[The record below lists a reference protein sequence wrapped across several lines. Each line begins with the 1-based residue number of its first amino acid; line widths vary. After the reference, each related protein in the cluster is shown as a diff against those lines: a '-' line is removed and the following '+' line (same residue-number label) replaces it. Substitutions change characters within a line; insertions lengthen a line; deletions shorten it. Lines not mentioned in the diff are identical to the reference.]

1 MFMTKSISTLLLISM
16 TLSLSMT
23 SINANEDELVSRA
36 ENAMIQKELEEKATL
51 LKNIKLQEDA
61 NISCL
66 VTAVYYESGIEDN
79 EGQKAVASVIL
90 NRIKY
95 KTYGIKWK
103 DICHVVHYKVGKICA
118 FTWAC
123 DTPSR
128 PDKKTLDEI
137 KKLVYPLYTNFKNNK
152 PYDTTE
158 KSTYFHNFT
167 VYPYWAEEL
176 IKTKIIGNHIF
187 YRRGSTKA

>member
-16 TLSLSMT
+16 TLSLPTT
-23 SINANEDELVSRA
+23 SINANEDELIARA
-36 ENAMIQKELEEKATL
+36 ENAMIQKELEQKAKL

-79 EGQKAVASVIL
+79 EGKKAVASVIL

-103 DICHVVHYKVGKICA
+103 DICHVVHYKVGKVCA

-123 DTPSR
+123 NIPSR
-128 PDKKTLDEI
+128 PDKKTLDNI
-137 KKLVYPLYTNFKNNK
+137 KKVVYPLYVNFKNNK
-152 PYDTTE
+152 PYDNTE

-167 VYPYWAEEL
+167 VSPNWAEEL

-187 YRRGSTKA
+187 YRQDIEET

>member
-1 MFMTKSISTLLLISM
+1 MFMARSISTLLLISM
-16 TLSLSMT
+16 TLSLPTT
-23 SINANEDELVSRA
+23 SINANEDELIARS
-36 ENAMIQKELEEKATL
+36 EKAMIQKELEEKAKL

-79 EGQKAVASVIL
+79 EGKKAVASVIL

-103 DICHVVHYKVGKICA
+103 DICHVVHYKVGKVCA

-123 DTPSR
+123 NIPSR
-128 PDKKTLDEI
+128 PDKKTLDNI
-137 KKLVYPLYTNFKNNK
+137 KKVVYPLYANFKNNK
-152 PYDTTE
+152 PYDNTE

-167 VYPYWAEEL
+167 VSPNWAEEF

-187 YRRGSTKA
+187 YRQDIDET